1 MTSQACADELK
12 RMDADAELTKLL
24 RHGYGSLTIK
34 IHAHKISTIDSTSRH
49 THQSY
54 DDHEN

>member
-1 MTSQACADELK
+1 MSSPSKTDELK
-12 RMDADAELTKLL
+12 QMDAESELTKLL